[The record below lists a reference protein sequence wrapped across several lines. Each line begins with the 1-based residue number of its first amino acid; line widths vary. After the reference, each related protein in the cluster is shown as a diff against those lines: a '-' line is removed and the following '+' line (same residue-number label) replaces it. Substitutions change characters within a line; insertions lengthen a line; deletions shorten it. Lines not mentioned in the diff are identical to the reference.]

1 MGESHLAALMA
12 TTMATRG
19 PEGNRR
25 PGLFPRLLLRLK
37 GFCSGYAGVCVA
49 AGKKTFRPR
58 LGQPNGDDRRHETAR
73 INQLLS
79 SDLIR
84 LSNSSN
90 EVSPLIIS
98 PLMKKVGV
106 ELTFSTSLANF

>member
-1 MGESHLAALMA
+1 MWGESLVAPLMA
-12 TTMATRG
+12 ATMATAG

-25 PGLFPRLLLRLK
+25 ALLFPRLLLGL
-37 GFCSGYAGVCVA
+37 SGEMPCVPA
-49 AGKKTFRPR
+49 
-58 LGQPNGDDRRHETAR
+58 ESC
-73 INQLLS
+73 NQLFN

-90 EVSPLIIS
+90 VVAPVIFS

-106 ELTFSTSLANF
+106 EFTLSTSLANF

>member
-1 MGESHLAALMA
+1 VAGA
-12 TTMATRG
+12 
-19 PEGNRR
+19 
-25 PGLFPRLLLRLK
+25 FPKAFAQLTKAFAQVTPMPLLRLAK
-37 GFCSGYAGVCVA
+37 KRRGRVVA
-49 AGKKTFRPR
+49 ASFRHQRR
-58 LGQPNGDDRRHETAR
+58 LAPPVAPIGQ
-73 INQLLS
+73 LFS

-90 EVSPLIIS
+90 VVSPLIIS